1 MTDRVTLR
9 AFAVFMARDKAENVQ
24 ALIKDAKV
32 IENYVA
38 GDSDLPER
46 AEDANKEWHKGMLDM
61 LEKTLPTKDTY
72 KSEDGSEK
80 KIE

>member
-9 AFAVFMARDKAENVQ
+9 AFAVFMARDKAEDVQ

-46 AEDANKEWHKGMLDM
+46 AEDSYKEWNKGMLDM
-61 LEKTLPTKDTY
+61 LEKALPIKDIN
-72 KSEDGSEK
+72 KSEDGNEK